1 MTVIYRDAAPTP
13 ADAARL
19 ARIGTET
26 FVTTFGHLYSAADLG
41 AFLAENHSEAAAHAF
56 FAKPGYATRFAHA
69 AGSDDPVGY
78 AMVCPADLPH
88 LDPAL
93 PALELK
99 RLYLLP
105 GHFGQG
111 VADALMD
118 WTATVA
124 RERDMG
130 VLALSVFS
138 ENHRALRF
146 YQRHGF
152 TSAGSYKFRVGTQ
165 LDEEFVYVKRLA

>member
-1 MTVIYRDAAPTP
+1 MTVIFRDAAPTL

-19 ARIGTET
+19 ARIGAET
-26 FVTTFGHLYSAADLG
+26 FVATFGHLYAATDLD
-41 AFLAENHSEAAAHAF
+41 AFLTENHSEAAAHAF
-56 FAKPGYATRFAHA
+56 LAKPGYAARFAYA
-69 AGSDDPVGY
+69 AASDDPAGY
-78 AMVCPADLPH
+78 VMVCPADLPH

-111 VADALMD
+111 IADGLMD
-118 WTATVA
+118 WTVA
-124 RERDMG
+124 VAGERSIA

-152 TSAGSYKFRVGTQ
+152 ASVGSYKFRVGTQ